1 MKEND
6 EKLPFSIGSEG
17 FVECEYEQMRTK
29 DNITLG
35 ELKQNVMGDV
45 IDKIKN
51 YYNNYCDI
59 NGRPPSRTF
68 FNEFLDTFK

>member
-17 FVECEYEQMRTK
+17 FVECEYEELRKK
-29 DNITLG
+29 DNITVG
-35 ELKQNVMGDV
+35 ELKQNLMGDV
-45 IDKIKN
+45 IDEIKN
-51 YYNNYCDI
+51 YYNSYCDI
-59 NGRPPSRTF
+59 NGRPPSRVF

>member
-17 FVECEYEQMRTK
+17 FVECEYEELRKK
-29 DNITLG
+29 DNITIG

>member
-6 EKLPFSIGSEG
+6 EELPFSIGSEG

-29 DNITLG
+29 DNITVG
-35 ELKQNVMGDV
+35 ELKQNLMGDV
-45 IDKIKN
+45 INKIKN

-59 NGRPPSRTF
+59 NGRPPSRIF
-68 FNEFLDTFK
+68 FNEFLDTLK

>member
-6 EKLPFSIGSEG
+6 EELPVSIGSGG
-17 FVECEYEQMRTK
+17 FVECEYEEMRQK
-29 DNITLG
+29 DNITVG
-35 ELKQNVMGDV
+35 ELKQNLIGDV

-51 YYNNYCDI
+51 YYNSYCDI

>member
-6 EKLPFSIGSEG
+6 KELPFSIGSEG

>member
-1 MKEND
+1 MKEN
-6 EKLPFSIGSEG
+6 EKLPVSIGSEG
-17 FVECEYEQMRTK
+17 FVECEYEQMRNRH
-29 DNITLG
+29 NITVG
-35 ELKQNVMGDV
+35 ELKQNLMGDV

-51 YYNNYCDI
+51 YYNSYCDI